1 MVIKSYYYLFFVYV
15 LIACNQT
22 QEKTPP
28 PPKTNIILIMA
39 DDMGFETLSV
49 YGSTDYQ
56 TPQLDQLAAEG
67 MRFDSCYST
76 PLCTPSRIQLMTG
89 KYNFRN
95 YVGFGIL
102 DSTERTFGHLMQ
114 DAGYKTA
121 VVGKW
126 QLYGNARQYEL
137 AGQHGSWPQQ
147 AGFDEFCLWQI
158 DQRGSRFKDPLL
170 FVNQREPQT
179 FKDKFGPDIFCQ
191 FIEEYLERNQ
201 QQSFFLYYP
210 MVLTHDPFQPTPDNE
225 EFEAFDVSENMNDT
239 TYFRDFVSYTD
250 KIVGRIAAK
259 LKALNLDER
268 TLLIFIGDNGTDRDV
283 VSNWRGQRIRGN
295 KGYPTEYGTH
305 VPGIAWWPGTIAPAV
320 NNHLVDFTDWLPT
333 IMETAG
339 VEIPQG
345 FQTDGI
351 SLYGQ
356 LTGREN
362 APVREWVF
370 GSYAPVWGKFVPR
383 TYVHDH
389 EYKLDTEGKFY
400 RFVDD
405 VAEERPIL
413 DTDMDERAKKIRDR
427 LQVVLDKMK

>member
-1 MVIKSYYYLFFVYV
+1 MRYYYLVMTI
-15 LIACNQT
+15 LACVACGQ
-22 QEKTPP
+22 QKKESAPLQ
-28 PPKTNIILIMA
+28 TNIILIMA
-39 DDMGFETLSV
+39 DDMGFETLGV

-56 TPQLDQLAAEG
+56 TPHLDQLAAEG

-114 DAGYKTA
+114 EAGYKTA

-147 AGFDEFCLWQI
+147 AGFDEYCLWQI

-170 FVNQREPQT
+170 FMNQREPQT
-179 FKDKFGPDIFCQ
+179 FKDEFGPDIFCQ
-191 FIEEYLERNQ
+191 YIEDYLERNQ
-201 QQSFFLYYP
+201 NEAFFLYYP
-210 MVLTHDPFQPTPDNE
+210 MVLTHDPFQPTPMND
-225 EFEAFDVSENMNDT
+225 EFEAFDVAERVNDT

-250 KIVGRIAAK
+250 KIVGKITAK
-259 LKALNLDER
+259 LKSLNLHER

-305 VPGIAWWPGTIAPAV
+305 VPGIAWWPGTVQPAI

-333 IMETAG
+333 IMETADA
-339 VEIPQG
+339 EIPKG
-345 FQTDGI
+345 FHTDGI
-351 SLYGQ
+351 SLLGQ
-356 LTGREN
+356 LTGQEN

-370 GSYAPVWGKFVPR
+370 GSYAPVWGNFVPR

-389 EYKLDTEGKFY
+389 EYKLDMEGKFF

-405 VAEERPIL
+405 VAEEHPISEA
-413 DTDMDERAKKIRDR
+413 DMSEEEKERRDR
-427 LQVVLDKMK
+427 LQEVLDKMKE